1 MIIKKNTI
9 IIFKKNHLFYFII
22 INNMSLK
29 LGISKTKLL
38 SDPQIAML
46 YEQYKMKQAG
56 SGHGRKMKGSGIFD
70 GFVDFLKRS
79 KILSKV
85 GDVLL
90 PVAGG
95 LAAGLF
101 TANPLGA
108 AAGAAAGSSASEY
121 LKSQGFGRRMK
132 MHGGESGA
140 STLAI
145 NPNGQRLGQRGGA
158 MTYAY
163 NGMMQQVPGTQK
175 GYGRMT
181 GGAGTQYG
189 SISSEY
195 GKIRA

>member
-1 MIIKKNTI
+1 
-9 IIFKKNHLFYFII
+9 
-22 INNMSLK
+22 MSK

-38 SDPQIAML
+38 SDPQIAAL

-56 SGHGRKMKGSGIFD
+56 SGRGRKMKGAGLWD
-70 GFVDFLKRS
+70 GFVNFLKSS

-121 LKSQGFGRRMK
+121 LKSQGFGYKYM
-132 MHGGESGA
+132 MGGDSR
-140 STLAI
+140 LVI
-145 NPNGQRLGQRGGA
+145 NPAGQRLGQRGGA
-158 MTYAY
+158 KTVAY
-163 NGMMQQVPGTQK
+163 NGTIQHVPGTKQ
-175 GYGRMT
+175 GFGRMKGS
-181 GGAGTQYG
+181 GGSAYG
-189 SISSEY
+189 SISSEF
-195 GKIRA
+195 GKIRT

>member
-1 MIIKKNTI
+1 
-9 IIFKKNHLFYFII
+9 
-22 INNMSLK
+22 MSK

-38 SDPQIAML
+38 SDPQIAAL

-56 SGHGRKMKGSGIFD
+56 SGKRKMKGAGLWD
-70 GFVDFLKRS
+70 GFVNFLKSS

-121 LKSQGFGRRMK
+121 LKSQGFGYKYM
-132 MHGGESGA
+132 MGGESGA

-145 NPNGQRLGQRGGA
+145 NPPGQRLGQRGGA
-158 MTYAY
+158 RTISF
-163 NGMMQQVPGTQK
+163 NGTMQQVPKTRQ
-175 GYGRMT
+175 GYGRMK

-189 SISSEY
+189 SVSSEF
-195 GKIRA
+195 GKIRV

>member
-1 MIIKKNTI
+1 MKVIYN
-9 IIFKKNHLFYFII
+9 FFFLFLLCL
-22 INNMSLK
+22 INNMSK

-38 SDPQIAML
+38 SDPQIAAL

-56 SGHGRKMKGSGIFD
+56 SGRGRKMKGAGLWD
-70 GFVDFLKRS
+70 GFVNFLKSS

-101 TANPLGA
+101 TANPLGV
-108 AAGAAAGSSASEY
+108 AAGTAAGSSASEY
-121 LKSQGFGRRMK
+121 LKSQGFGHKYM
-132 MHGGESGA
+132 MGGESGA
-140 STLAI
+140 SPLAI
-145 NPNGQRLGQRGGA
+145 NPPGQRLGQRGGA
-158 MTYAY
+158 RTISF
-163 NGMMQQVPGTQK
+163 NGTMQQVPGTRQ
-175 GYGRMT
+175 GYGRML

-189 SISSEY
+189 SVSSEF

>member
-1 MIIKKNTI
+1 
-9 IIFKKNHLFYFII
+9 
-22 INNMSLK
+22 MSLK

-38 SDPQIAML
+38 SDPEIAAL

-56 SGHGRKMKGSGIFD
+56 SGRRKKMKGAGIFD
-70 GFVDFLKRS
+70 GFIKFLKDS

-121 LKSQGFGRRMK
+121 LKSQGFGGCGMMRKYR
-132 MHGGESGA
+132 GGESGS
-140 STLAI
+140 STLVI
-145 NPNGQRLGQRGGA
+145 NPPGQRLGQRGGA
-158 MTYAY
+158 RTIAY
-163 NGMMQQVPGTQK
+163 NGVMQQVPGTMQ
-175 GYGRMT
+175 GYGKRMIGMGLPT
-181 GGAGTQYG
+181 AYG
-189 SISSEY
+189 SVSSEF
-195 GKIRA
+195 GKIRV

>member
-1 MIIKKNTI
+1 
-9 IIFKKNHLFYFII
+9 
-22 INNMSLK
+22 MSLK

-38 SDPQIAML
+38 SDPEIARL
-46 YEQYKMKQAG
+46 YEQYKLKQAG
-56 SGHGRKMKGSGIFD
+56 SGKRKMKGAGIFD
-70 GFVDFLKRS
+70 GFVKFLKDS

-121 LKSQGFGRRMK
+121 LKSQGFGYKYMK
-132 MHGGESGA
+132 GGESGA

-145 NPNGQRLGQRGGA
+145 NPPGQRLGQRGGA
-158 MTYAY
+158 RTLSY
-163 NGMMQQVPGTQK
+163 NGMFQQVPGTQK
-175 GYGRMT
+175 GFGKRMN
-181 GGAGTQYG
+181 GGAGTEYG
-189 SISSEY
+189 SVSSEF
-195 GKIRA
+195 GKIKV